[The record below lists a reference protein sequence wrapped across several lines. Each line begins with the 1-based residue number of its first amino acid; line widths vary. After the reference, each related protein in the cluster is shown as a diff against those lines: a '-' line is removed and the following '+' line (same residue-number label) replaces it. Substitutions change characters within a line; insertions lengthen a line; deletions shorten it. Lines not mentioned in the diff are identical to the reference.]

1 MENNKPL
8 SKNAQIILKSFDDS
22 TKLGDLRKI
31 AKEIKKS
38 FISNGI
44 MVNDFI

>member
-8 SKNAQIILKSFDDS
+8 SKNAQIILKSIDDS

-31 AKEIKKS
+31 AKEIKK
-38 FISNGI
+38 II
-44 MVNDFI
+44 Y